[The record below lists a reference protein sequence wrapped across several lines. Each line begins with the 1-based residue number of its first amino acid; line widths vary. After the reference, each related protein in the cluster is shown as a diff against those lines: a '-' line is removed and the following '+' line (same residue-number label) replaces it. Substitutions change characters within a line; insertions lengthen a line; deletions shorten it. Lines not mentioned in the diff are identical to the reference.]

1 MRGVVYNGVPHE
13 MVVDDV
19 PVPIIQNGTD
29 AIIKITTSALCGS
42 DLHTYHGFAGAGTP
56 PWVMGHEAMGYIAAV
71 GGEVSS
77 LSVGDYVV
85 IADTPHWGHLASEPQ
100 RLAFFGGGA
109 GGLGGLQ
116 SNVPTICFGCTK
128 LNTDHGS
135 LLAEYA
141 RVPFADH
148 SLIPVPLTHETTNR
162 TVEQDYLTVSDIL
175 ATAWFALDWSGFE
188 PGDTVAVFGAGPVGL
203 LVAYAAFLRG
213 SAHVYVVDRIQQ
225 RLDVAAS
232 IGAIPINFAES
243 DPVAQILEHEPD
255 GVLRVVDAVGNE
267 AVNADGDVD
276 PGLVVRQAVQLA
288 HISGGIGQVG
298 FWRASPD
305 SPGAPLGSDM
315 PSNMTFPLSDFF
327 GKRLK
332 MQGGP
337 VDVKLVATQLVS
349 LIASGNA
356 KPGFVRTAEIGIEE
370 APEYYRRFDDKEEI
384 KVYIHFD

>member
-1 MRGVVYNGVPHE
+1 MSLVPGLNFTSGTNATMRGVVYNGVPYE

-19 PVPIIQNGTD
+19 PVPIIQNATD
-29 AIIKITTSALCGS
+29 AIVKITTSALCGS

-56 PWVMGHEAMGYIAAV
+56 PWVMGHEAMGYIAAA
-71 GGEVSS
+71 GSEVSS

-116 SNVPTICFGCTK
+116 S
-128 LNTDHGS
+128 
-135 LLAEYA
+135 EYA

-162 TVEQDYLTVSDIL
+162 TIEHDYLTVSDIL
-175 ATAWFALDWSGFE
+175 ATAWVALDWSGFE

-203 LVAYAAFLRG
+203 LVAYSAFLRG
-213 SAHVYVVDRIQQ
+213 SGRVYVVDRVQQ
-225 RLDVAAS
+225 RLDAAAS

-255 GVLRVVDAVGNE
+255 GVLRVVDAAGNE
-267 AVNADGDVD
+267 AVDADGKVD
-276 PGLVVRQAVQLA
+276 PELIVRQAVQLA
-288 HISGGIGQVG
+288 HIGGGIGQVG
-298 FWRASPD
+298 FWRASQD
-305 SPGAPLGSDM
+305 SPGAPLGSEK
-315 PSNMTFPLSDFF
+315 PSNMAFPLSDFF

-332 MQGGP
+332 LQGGP
-337 VDVKLVATQLVS
+337 VDVKLVASQLVN
-349 LIASGNA
+349 LIASGHA
-356 KPGFVRTAEIGIEE
+356 KPGFVSTAEIGIEE
-370 APEYYRRFDDKEEI
+370 VPEYYRRFDDKKEI